1 MRAVALLLTALL
13 LAGCA
18 DSESERERKIAAQY
32 EQKLAQERERV
43 DTLASRLD
51 TRYAERLAEIEY
63 WDRQA
68 RIAAACDYLVP
79 MCPNAVAAP
88 GREAQAEGYSGGGA
102 AFWMLVILKFV
113 VMALGA
119 VATVAALS
127 FSAFTVLASFNRI
140 LQPSR
145 TALAE
150 ARRLVQTNDE
160 SLKQTQAN
168 AEQEAQEIVTHAEL
182 EAARIKAQTTTAQNE
197 LKTALQ
203 SLQQVKKDLGKT
215 QAALDEAR
223 DELEKTKSARDLL
236 SGF

>member
-18 DSESERERKIAAQY
+18 DSELERKIAAQY

-160 SLKQTQAN
+160 YIKQTQAN

-203 SLQQVKKDLGKT
+203 SLHQVKKDLGKT
-215 QAALDEAR
+215 QAALDETR
-223 DELEKTKSARDLL
+223 DDLEKTKSARDLL